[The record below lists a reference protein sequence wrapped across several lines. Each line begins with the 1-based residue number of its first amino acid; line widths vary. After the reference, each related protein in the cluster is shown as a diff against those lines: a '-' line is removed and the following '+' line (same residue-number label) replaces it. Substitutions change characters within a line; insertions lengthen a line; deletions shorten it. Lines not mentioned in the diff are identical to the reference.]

1 MVIRLRYAPTDLE
14 LASLSATFADICSA
28 RGIWRT
34 GPYPVERADHDHLE
48 LARVA
53 LEFNRVHHG
62 RLRQL
67 IDALNA
73 LSPPGAATLA
83 RR

>member
-1 MVIRLRYAPTDLE
+1 VALTRPRRIRVSTR
-14 LASLSATFADICSA
+14 SAI
-28 RGIWRT
+28 R
-34 GPYPVERADHDHLE
+34 VE

-73 LSPPGAATLA
+73 LSPPGAATPA
-83 RR
+83 RS